1 MIIQTKY
8 YFYITIFLVITL
20 MTSCSD
26 RDSMNASLIST
37 VTAKNSMGESV
48 NRSVQQMKSEE
59 EENKVSIAVIYSGDL
74 DEILLD
80 ESSTLYKAIAT
91 YHLNMETPFEINEEM
106 KGITLSSYVKM
117 EDPISIGKEISNGAS
132 ILMVEVKNLPEQ
144 EI

>member
-26 RDSMNASLIST
+26 RDSMNASLINT
-37 VTAKNSMGESV
+37 VTAKNIMGESV

-91 YHLNMETPFEINEEM
+91 YHLNMEAPFEINEEM

-132 ILMVEVKNLPEQ
+132 ILMVEVKNLPEP
-144 EI
+144 EM

>member
-37 VTAKNSMGESV
+37 VTAQNSMGESV